1 MKHLQD
7 IIQEG
12 LLDIEDNE
20 KSMDSV
26 VAKELLV
33 DWLTYRP
40 EYRGFIEKEVSVE
53 GDRLNYQGSVN
64 IGEETKPL
72 PKIVQLGKVVTLN
85 INANQKVFDKC
96 KKQLPY
102 KANQMYVGGIDVK
115 NFEIETFNATF
126 YRDVKSIK
134 NVILNIPATR
144 PGLTLNKFFI
154 RFHVKK
160 RDIVGLKI
168 NGVNNIVVECDDC
181 EIGEFIV
188 NQVRYEVS
196 TYKRKNGMFETREE
210 LNAFIMDIL
219 YKHLPMDHI
228 DKHWN
233 GVKRIVFKDRDGRF
247 SNGVGLGYV
256 VDDVL
261 KSGDFMIEKN
271 NKGEWV
277 PYQKMFKVIS

>member
-7 IIQEG
+7 IVLEG
-12 LLDIEDNE
+12 LLDVEGNE
-20 KSMDSV
+20 EKMDDM
-26 VAKELLV
+26 VAKEVLA
-33 DWLTYRP
+33 DWLGHSPGVRKT
-40 EYRGFIEKEVSVE
+40 I
-53 GDRLNYQGSVN
+53 GDWISIDGDKLNYQGSVN
-64 IGEETKPL
+64 IGEETKLL
-72 PKIVQLGKVVTLN
+72 PEFVKLGEVTTLN
-85 INANQKVFDKC
+85 ISDNQKFFDKC

-102 KANQMYVGGIDVK
+102 KVNQLYVGGIDIK
-115 NFEIETFNATF
+115 DFEIDTLSATF

-134 NVILNIPATR
+134 NVKLNIPATR
-144 PGLTLNKFFI
+144 PGLTRNIFYI

-160 RDIVGLKI
+160 RDIEGLEI
-168 NGVNNIVVECDDC
+168 NGTNNIIVTCVDC
-181 EIGEFIV
+181 EIGNFAV
-188 NQVRYEVS
+188 NQVKYEVS
-196 TYKRKNGMFETREE
+196 SYKRKNGMFETRAE

-247 SNGVGLGYV
+247 SNGVGLGYI

-261 KSGDFMIEKN
+261 KSGDFMIERN

-277 PYQKMFKVIS
+277 PYQKMFKI